1 MSGNQADV
9 VTRVG
14 ASLQTS
20 RTLIK
25 LSNRR
30 AVGALLAAGSL
41 DADPAAGQATR
52 RPRWVRGQTRTTPAP
67 GVSVGP
73 TASAIHAST
82 TAGGSGASPT
92 ATAATKTLACRKKE
106 MTSADVLGKREAAK
120 RWANYV
126 SADASV
132 GTPWR
137 YLLVSESDV
146 AEAKG
151 SWPAFKKL
159 GQ

>member
-1 MSGNQADV
+1 VAGGEPPGWRPAAGPA
-9 VTRVG
+9 RR
-14 ASLQTS
+14 A
-20 RTLIK
+20 LIK

-67 GVSVGP
+67 GVSAGP

-92 ATAATKTLACRKKE
+92 ATAATKTLTCRKKE

>member
-1 MSGNQADV
+1 M
-9 VTRVG
+9 
-14 ASLQTS
+14 
-20 RTLIK
+20 
-25 LSNRR
+25 
-30 AVGALLAAGSL
+30 
-41 DADPAAGQATR
+41 
-52 RPRWVRGQTRTTPAP
+52 
-67 GVSVGP
+67 GP

-92 ATAATKTLACRKKE
+92 ATAATKTLTCRKKE

>member
-1 MSGNQADV
+1 MNPDKLAAAAARLARGESPTNVAEALDLSHATLYRHADV
-9 VTRVG
+9 
-14 ASLQTS
+14 
-20 RTLIK
+20 K
-25 LSNRR
+25 M
-30 AVGALLAAGSL
+30 
-41 DADPAAGQATR
+41 D
-52 RPRWVRGQTRTTPAP
+52 
-67 GVSVGP
+67 
-73 TASAIHAST
+73 
-82 TAGGSGASPT
+82 
-92 ATAATKTLACRKKE
+92 KE

-151 SWPAFKKL
+151 SWPALKKL